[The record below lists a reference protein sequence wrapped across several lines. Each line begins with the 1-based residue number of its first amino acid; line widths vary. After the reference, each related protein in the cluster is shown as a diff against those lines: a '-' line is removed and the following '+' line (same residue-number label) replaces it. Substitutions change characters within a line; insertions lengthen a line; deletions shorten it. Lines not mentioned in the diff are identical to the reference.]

1 MMNRRFFVSL
11 LPAAASL
18 SVLAPKSAL
27 AAAAENTARAANAGV
42 PAKATGATEINSS
55 GGTAAVNARKYWV
68 NTLIKIADPVLLN
81 LSKGRLKATMPVE
94 VNPSG
99 KLDRTKV
106 TYLEALGR
114 LMAGMSPWLELG
126 PDQTEE
132 GKLRAKYILLA
143 QQSIAQAV
151 DPSSPDFMQFTG
163 QEYEQAL
170 VDGAF
175 LAQALIRAPKQLWE
189 PLLPEVKAKVIR
201 ALQSTRVIKPG
212 YNNWLL
218 FMGMIEAF
226 FLKFDAEYDVV
237 RLDYALKKHDEW
249 YKGDGMYGDGPT
261 FHWDY
266 YNSYVIQPMLV
277 DITTVMAAKGKI
289 SKENYTAILN
299 RAVRYAVIQERLISP
314 EGTFPVIGRSLAY
327 RFGAMQ
333 HLSQTALLKRL
344 PESIK
349 PAQVREALTLVIRR
363 MIEAP
368 GTFDKNGWLTIGFCG
383 HQIDMGEYYIST
395 GSLYL
400 CTTGMLALG
409 LPAGDPFWTDP
420 AADWTARKVWGGE
433 NFMADHAAI

>member
-11 LPAAASL
+11 LPAAATL
-18 SVLAPKSAL
+18 SIPGLTSA
-27 AAAAENTARAANAGV
+27 ADHV
-42 PAKATGATEINSS
+42 PATDAGKAPADL
-55 GGTAAVNARKYWV
+55 RKYWV
-68 NTLIKIADPVLLN
+68 NTLTKIADPVLSN
-81 LSKGRLKATMPVE
+81 LSKGRLKAMMPVE

-114 LMAGMSPWLELG
+114 LMAGMAPWLELG

-132 GKLRAKYILLA
+132 GKIRAKYIRLA

-175 LAQALIRAPKQLWE
+175 LANALIRAPKHLWE
-189 PLLPEVKAKVIR
+189 PLPPEVKANVIK
-201 ALQSTRVIKPG
+201 AFQSTRVIKPG

-226 FLKFDAEYDVV
+226 LMKFAEGYDPV
-237 RLDYALKKHDEW
+237 RLDYALKKHAEW
-249 YKGDGMYGDGPT
+249 YKGDGIYGDGPNL
-261 FHWDY
+261 HYDY
-266 YNSYVIQPMLV
+266 YNSYVIHPMLV
-277 DITTVMAAKGKI
+277 DITTVMAEHGKET
-289 SKENYTAILN
+289 KENYATVLE

-314 EGTFPVIGRSLAY
+314 EGTFPVVGRSLAY

-333 HLSQTALLKRL
+333 ALSQISLLKKL
-344 PESIK
+344 PDTVK

-383 HQIDMGEYYIST
+383 HQIDIGEYYIST

-400 CTTGMLALG
+400 CTTGMLTLG
-409 LPAGDPFWTDP
+409 LPATDPFWAAP
-420 AADWTARKVWGGE
+420 AASWTSKKVWGGE
-433 NFMADHAAI
+433 NFPADHAING

>member
-1 MMNRRFFVSL
+1 MDRRFFVSL

-18 SVLAPKSAL
+18 SVLSPGSVL
-27 AAAAENTARAANAGV
+27 AAGV
-42 PAKATGATEINSS
+42 KDATGFNTF
-55 GGTAAVNARKYWV
+55 TAASKAAVDARKYWV
-68 NTLIKIADPVLLN
+68 NTLTKIADPVLLN
-81 LSKGRLKATMPVE
+81 LSKGRLKAMMPVE
-94 VNPSG
+94 VNPAG
-99 KLDRTKV
+99 TLDRTKV

-114 LMAGMSPWLELG
+114 LMAGMAPWLELG
-126 PDQTEE
+126 PDDTEE
-132 GKLRAKYILLA
+132 GKLRARYILLA

-151 DPSSPDFMQFTG
+151 DPSSPDHMQFTG

-175 LAQALIRAPKQLWE
+175 LAQALIRAPKHLWE
-189 PLLPEVKAKVIR
+189 PLQPEVKVNVIR
-201 ALQSTRVIKPG
+201 ALRSTRVIKPT

-226 FLKFDAEYDVV
+226 LMKFGEEYDLV
-237 RLDYALKKHDEW
+237 RLDYALKKHAEW
-249 YKGDGMYGDGPT
+249 YKGDGVYGDGPN

-277 DITTVMAAKGKI
+277 DITAVMVDKGK
-289 SKENYTAILN
+289 ETREGYATVLD

-333 HLSQTALLKRL
+333 ALSQVALLKKL
-344 PESIK
+344 PDSVK

-363 MIEAP
+363 MIGAP

-409 LPAGDPFWTDP
+409 LPARDPFWTDP
-420 AADWTARKVWGGE
+420 AASWTAKKVWGGE
-433 NFMADHAAI
+433 NFPADHAMP

>member
-1 MMNRRFFVSL
+1 MNRRFFVSL

-18 SVLAPKSAL
+18 SVLAPGSAL
-27 AAAAENTARAANAGV
+27 AAAPENTTQAENAKAS
-42 PAKATGATEINSS
+42 AKATDAAEINSLN
-55 GGTAAVNARKYWV
+55 GAAAANARKYWV

-189 PLLPEVKAKVIR
+189 PLLPEVKAKVIK

-277 DITTVMAAKGKI
+277 DISTVMAEKGKI
-289 SKENYTAILN
+289 NKENYTTILN

-333 HLSQTALLKRL
+333 GLSQTALLKRL

-349 PAQVREALTLVIRR
+349 PAQVREALTLLIRR

-368 GTFDKNGWLTIGFCG
+368 GTFDKKGWLTIGFCG
-383 HQIDMGEYYIST
+383 HQIDVGEYYIST

-409 LPAGDPFWTDP
+409 LPSSDPFWTDP

-433 NFMADHAAI
+433 NFMADHSVL